1 MSALLRLRLPLV
13 FSLLAFC
20 GAVNAQVL
28 VAAASD
34 LRSVLPELIAKF
46 QAGSPHRIKPTYA
59 ASGVLYTQ
67 LMQGAPF
74 QMFLSA
80 DQNFVKRLFEA
91 GKTKDAGH
99 AYAQG
104 RLLLV
109 LPSQLKLSASETLP
123 ETEKIQR
130 FMAAWLAMGGE
141 KFVIPNPEHAPYGI
155 KAREVLQ
162 AIGFWSALQARLVV
176 GDNAA
181 QASQF
186 LLGGHVNAGLLPVSL
201 LKIQPLPAH
210 LQAMVVPA
218 ALHAPLIQRMVL
230 LKNAEP
236 AALAFYDF
244 LLSEQ
249 ARGIFV
255 QHGFA
260 SVAETP

>member
-1 MSALLRLRLPLV
+1 MSVLLRLRLPLV
-13 FSLLAFC
+13 FSFLAFC
-20 GAVNAQVL
+20 GAVQAQVL

-67 LMQGAPF
+67 LVQGAPF

-80 DQNFVKRLFEA
+80 DQNFVKRLFDA

-99 AYAQG
+99 PYAQG

-109 LPSQLKLSASETLP
+109 LPAHLKLPASETLS

-130 FMAAWLAMGGE
+130 LMAVWLATEGE
-141 KFVIPNPEHAPYGI
+141 KFVIPSPEHAPYGI

-162 AIGFWSALQARLVV
+162 AVGFWSALQTRLVV

-201 LKIQPLPAH
+201 LKVQPLPAH

-230 LKNAEP
+230 LKNSDAS
-236 AALAFYDF
+236 AQAFYDF

-249 ARGIFV
+249 ARGVFV

-260 SVAETP
+260 VVAETH